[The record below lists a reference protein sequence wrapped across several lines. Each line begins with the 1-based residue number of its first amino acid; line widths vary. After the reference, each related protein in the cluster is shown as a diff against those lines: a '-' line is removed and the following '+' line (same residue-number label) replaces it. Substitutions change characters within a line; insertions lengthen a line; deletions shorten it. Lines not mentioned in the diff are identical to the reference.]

1 MTDNQLFDDG
11 CNHFVFNVMQ
21 ELQQLYYDAFIEYDK
36 FHTDFIIVIV
46 INIFNVKQRS
56 VINTSMTSIFVQT
69 EFYAFHVSSCF
80 KDLTQVSCR

>member
-46 INIFNVKQRS
+46 IS
-56 VINTSMTSIFVQT
+56 SM
-69 EFYAFHVSSCF
+69 
-80 KDLTQVSCR
+80 

>member
-36 FHTDFIIVIV
+36 FHTD
-46 INIFNVKQRS
+46 S
-56 VINTSMTSIFVQT
+56 
-69 EFYAFHVSSCF
+69 
-80 KDLTQVSCR
+80 LLLL